1 MKRKQLGNPR
11 DAALFVLMDVD
22 KNQAYSNLLLTKHM
36 NQHKIAG
43 IDKGLMT
50 ELTYGTLQHKMTL
63 DFFLAPFIKG
73 KLENW
78 VQWVLRMAVY
88 QIHYLDRIPN
98 HAVVNEAVQLA
109 KYHGHK
115 GVSGLVNGVLRAFL
129 REGVPSFDSIKGPLE
144 RLSIETSHPEWM
156 LENWIQAFGFEKTEQ
171 IARQN
176 NVAPPQTIRVN
187 TMKIS
192 IDDAIQ
198 ALESEGFT
206 VRKGILPESLH
217 VAGKTSA
224 TSALFASGQFT
235 IQDESSMMP
244 AHALQLE
251 KGMTVLDMCAAP
263 GGKTTHIA
271 QLLANTGHITAL
283 DLHENKLK
291 YIHENAERLG
301 FTHISTVAADARQA
315 QEVLEQKQ
323 FDRILVDAPC
333 SGYGVIRRKPDMKYA
348 KKPQDAERLATIQL
362 AILNEA
368 YSLLSPG
375 GILVYSTCTIEPTEN
390 DEVIDAFLQLHQDM
404 QELSL
409 PDVFTALPHGAAKV
423 GHQVLPYPDGDGF
436 YVVALQKA

>member
-129 REGVPSFDSIKGPLE
+129 REGAPSFDSIKDPLE

-217 VAGKTSA
+217 VAGKTAA

-251 KGMTVLDMCAAP
+251 KGMSVLDMCAAP

>member
-129 REGVPSFDSIKGPLE
+129 REGAPSFDSIKDPLE

-217 VAGKTSA
+217 VAGKTAA

-368 YSLLSPG
+368 YSLLSSG

-390 DEVIDAFLQLHQDM
+390 DEVIDAFLQSHQDM

>member
-129 REGVPSFDSIKGPLE
+129 REGAPSFDSIKDPLE
-144 RLSIETSHPEWM
+144 RLSIETSHPQWM

-217 VAGKTSA
+217 VAGKTAA

-390 DEVIDAFLQLHQDM
+390 DEVIDAFLQSHQDM

>member
-129 REGVPSFDSIKGPLE
+129 REGAPSFDSIKDPLE

-217 VAGKTSA
+217 VAGKTAA

-271 QLLANTGHITAL
+271 QLLDNTGHITAL

-390 DEVIDAFLQLHQDM
+390 DEVIDAFLQTHQDM

-423 GHQVLPYPDGDGF
+423 GHKVLPYPDGDGF

>member
-129 REGVPSFDSIKGPLE
+129 REGAPSFDSIKDPLE

-217 VAGKTSA
+217 VAGKTAA

-271 QLLANTGHITAL
+271 QLLDNTGHITAL

-390 DEVIDAFLQLHQDM
+390 DEVIDAFLHSHQDM

-423 GHQVLPYPDGDGF
+423 GHQVLPYSDGDGF

>member
-129 REGVPSFDSIKGPLE
+129 REGAPSFDSIKDPLE

-176 NVAPPQTIRVN
+176 NVAPPQTIRFN

-217 VAGKTSA
+217 VAGKTAA

-271 QLLANTGHITAL
+271 QLLDNTGHITAL

-390 DEVIDAFLQLHQDM
+390 DEVIDAFLQTHQDM

>member
-129 REGVPSFDSIKGPLE
+129 REGAPSFDSIKDPLE

-217 VAGKTSA
+217 VAGKTAA

-251 KGMTVLDMCAAP
+251 KGMSVLDMCAAP

-390 DEVIDAFLQLHQDM
+390 DEVIDAFLHSHQDM

>member
-129 REGVPSFDSIKGPLE
+129 REGAPSFDSIKDPLE
-144 RLSIETSHPEWM
+144 RLSIETSHPQWM

-217 VAGKTSA
+217 VAGKTAA

-271 QLLANTGHITAL
+271 QLLDNTGHITAL

-390 DEVIDAFLQLHQDM
+390 DEVIDAFLQTHQDM

-409 PDVFTALPHGAAKV
+409 PDVFTALPHGTAKV

>member
-129 REGVPSFDSIKGPLE
+129 REGAPSFDSIKDPLE

-217 VAGKTSA
+217 VAGKTAA

-271 QLLANTGHITAL
+271 QLLDNTGHITAL

-390 DEVIDAFLQLHQDM
+390 DEVIDAFLQTHQDM